1 MTDTLIVMCAR
12 SPPCP
17 LVLLRGRERR
27 ACVADWSVGHSWS
40 YVGLCHC
47 ARCPGRPCKAEPV
60 RGVGGEE
67 AEPRRAAFLP
77 HPATRK
83 SGRRGRGAKP
93 KQIFDLHSGI
103 TRDRFVRYIARPVSG
118 YNTQQSRH
126 AAHAPARTA
135 ARCSW
140 TWYGRAGVPAVP
152 AAGWPLGRSSLLV
165 RWLGRCIPGSAV
177 RVRFR
182 PRADSGD
189 TGKPEAGRGPNGID
203 REAQRGAIR
212 DRERHLP

>member
-103 TRDRFVRYIARPVSG
+103 TRDRFVSGTSRRYRVVTRPTRRLARQLDARGRGTVVRVFPRFRLPVGRWVAPPSWFGGWVDASRGPPSAFVRGPRSG
-118 YNTQQSRH
+118 TPGSPK
-126 AAHAPARTA
+126 PAGGRTA
-135 ARCSW
+135 
-140 TWYGRAGVPAVP
+140 
-152 AAGWPLGRSSLLV
+152 L
-165 RWLGRCIPGSAV
+165 I
-177 RVRFR
+177 
-182 PRADSGD
+182 
-189 TGKPEAGRGPNGID
+189 
-203 REAQRGAIR
+203 
-212 DRERHLP
+212 ERHKEARFATGSGIYLEIRHT